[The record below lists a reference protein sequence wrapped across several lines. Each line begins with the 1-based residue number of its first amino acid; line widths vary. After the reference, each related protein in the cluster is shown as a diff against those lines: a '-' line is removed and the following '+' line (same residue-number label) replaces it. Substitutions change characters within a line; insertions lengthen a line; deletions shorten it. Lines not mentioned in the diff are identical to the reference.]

1 MKRTLLLL
9 LMAICCLLFT
19 ACYTDN
25 DPWPDANLSST
36 PTPAPVVTAVPA
48 TEVPPT
54 TVPVTLQPTAQPVFT
69 EEPLPEDAVDV
80 SPNFN
85 G

>member
-1 MKRTLLLL
+1 MKNMLLAFLL
-9 LMAICCLLFT
+9 AACCLLMT

-25 DPWPDANLSST
+25 DPWREIVLNST
-36 PTPAPVVTAVPA
+36 PTPVPAVTVVPA

-54 TVPVTLQPTAQPVFT
+54 AVPRTPQPAFT
-69 EEPLPEDAVDV
+69 PEPLPEDAVDV